1 MPLVLGRTE
10 FMADKTKGREGV
22 VNLGLSEILARE
34 NARLSESPVARREET
49 AVFALTDGDLAFG
62 QEFVS
67 LAEARKWG
75 VLVSR
80 AEQTI
85 ANVDDVEA
93 RLWWI
98 RGHLGAL
105 SLPVSLLAAPFETVC
120 RQLRPDDATGVY
132 SYLILEIGQIMLSR
146 LSDVGDARQAQ
157 RVRETLVTLGLGSHL
172 SPVSN
177 GVAKRDRV
185 PPSAPVFSKPL
196 HLEPR
201 PQVQST
207 DSSPPQRRVRRF
219 LLVSGVVALAILFA
233 FVGVYF
239 FSDGSVS
246 VASDGLIAQSTQQSQ
261 EVPLVKAREVS
272 GSLGAL
278 YYSLSAEKVI
288 PTINAPVRQS
298 DSTASAAPATPGL
311 GVSSEATK
319 GKAPPKSKESVR
331 TDGPLET
338 PDMMRPQEVVRSAEP
353 RLPAPELALRGDGTG
368 VKQGDARS
376 NFPDGIAADSNAVKV
391 VLVRTH
397 VLVTGSHHARVLSIL
412 EPGDRVQVEGTFGRW
427 LRIRSRKGNV
437 GYVFAADVGEVDDF
451 TSPAKAAQ

>member
-1 MPLVLGRTE
+1 
-10 FMADKTKGREGV
+10 MADKSKGREGAI
-22 VNLGLSEILARE
+22 NLGLSEILARE
-34 NARLSESPVARREET
+34 NARLCDAPVTRREET

-85 ANVDDVEA
+85 TNVDDLEA

-120 RQLRPDDATGVY
+120 RQLRPEDATGVY
-132 SYLILEIGQIMLSR
+132 RNLIIEIGQIMLSR
-146 LSDVGDARQAQ
+146 LTDVGDNRQAQ
-157 RVRETLVTLGLGSHL
+157 RVRDTLVGLSLGSQL
-172 SPVSN
+172 SPPIDGAVRR
-177 GVAKRDRV
+177 GGV
-185 PPSAPVFSKPL
+185 PPLAPVFSKPL
-196 HLEPR
+196 QLEPR
-201 PQVQST
+201 PHEHST
-207 DSSPPQRRVRRF
+207 ESSRSRRRVSRLF
-219 LLVSGVVALAILFA
+219 LVSGVLALVILFG
-233 FVGVYF
+233 FFGVDL
-239 FSDGSVS
+239 FSDGTVS
-246 VASDGLIAQSTQQSQ
+246 PASDGLVTQSTQQSQ
-261 EVPLVKAREVS
+261 ELPLVKAREVS

-278 YYSLSAEKVI
+278 YYSLSAEQVP
-288 PTINAPVRQS
+288 PTVNPPVRQP
-298 DSTASAAPATPGL
+298 DSTSSAAPATTGIS
-311 GVSSEATK
+311 GNSVATK
-319 GKAPPKSKESVR
+319 GKRPSKSKESVR
-331 TDGPLET
+331 TDGPIET
-338 PDMMRPQEVVRSAEP
+338 PDVMRPPDVSRAGEA
-353 RLPAPELALRGDGTG
+353 RLPPPELALRGDGTG
-368 VKQGDARS
+368 VKPGEPRS
-376 NFPDGIAADSNAVKV
+376 NFPDGIAADSGAVKV

-451 TSPAKAAQ
+451 TSPGKAGQ